1 MQKVYFSPIYVV
13 LAVFF
18 VVCLL
23 LSNIVAGKLIDVFGL
38 VLPAAVVLFPVTYI
52 FGDVLTEVYGFKKS
66 RLVIW
71 LGFTANLFM
80 ALLFM
85 LVLALPHPV
94 FWNGQEAYKA
104 VLGMTPRVV
113 IASLLGYFCGEFANS
128 TVLSRMK
135 ILTQGRWL
143 WTRTVGSTVVGEGV
157 DTVIFITLVFWG
169 TVPRAVLVQMMI
181 AQYLWKVFYEVAA
194 TPLTYLIVGWI
205 KKVEGLDTY
214 DYGVKYNPFSLE
226 VD

>member
-1 MQKVYFSPIYVV
+1 M

-18 VVCLL
+18 VACLL
-23 LSNIVAGKLIDVFGL
+23 LSNIVAGKLIEVFGL
-38 VLPAAVVLFPVTYI
+38 TLPAAVVLFPVTYI

-71 LGFTANLFM
+71 LGFAANVFM
-80 ALLFM
+80 ALLFV
-85 LVLALPHPV
+85 LVLVLPSPA
-94 FWNGQEAYKA
+94 FWQGQEAYRA
-104 VLGMTPRVV
+104 VLSMTPRVV
-113 IASLLGYFCGEFANS
+113 VASLVAYFCGEFANS

-143 WTRTVGSTVVGEGV
+143 WTRTLGSTVVGEGV
-157 DTVIFITLVFWG
+157 DTAIFITTVFWG
-169 TVPRAVLVQMMI
+169 IVPVAVLAQMI
-181 AQYLWKVFYEVAA
+181 VAQYLWKVFYETAA
-194 TPLTYLIVGWI
+194 TPLTYAVVGWI
-205 KKVEGLDTY
+205 KRKEGLDVY